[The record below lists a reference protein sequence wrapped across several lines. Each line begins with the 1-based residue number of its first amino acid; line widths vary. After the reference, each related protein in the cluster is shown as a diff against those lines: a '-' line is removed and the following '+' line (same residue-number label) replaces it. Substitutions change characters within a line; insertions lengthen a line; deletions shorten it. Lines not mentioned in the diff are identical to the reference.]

1 MDSHTCLDLG
11 ETERTP
17 AGTGELPYPRLLL
30 AAYLA
35 HMLVPLALLLD
46 CCAAWRVHSQ
56 QLSEEILA
64 GIAAAWLVAAVGALL
79 LAADNARFLKRM
91 RGPLVGFFA
100 LCITIAAIEL
110 VLRATLAEGG
120 PALWTPGLRTT
131 YKMDTKLMPG
141 VSSNVTF
148 TVNRLGLRGPEM
160 PSDRHTYKIIAV
172 GGSSTECL
180 ALTDAK
186 TWPQQLMDD
195 LNQGQQI
202 RPVWVGNAGASG
214 HTALH
219 HLVLLQ
225 NLPVLSQVDALVFMI
240 GINDLEATLIQR
252 GGPADNNIWKD
263 VREFRERLADEPG
276 SGYPLFRHL
285 YLFKLIRRTG
295 LTLWLVAHYK
305 IHEEDEAE
313 MRRKRAHFPRVPLP
327 DLALGLQE
335 YRVRL
340 ERIAHECGARH
351 MRCIFL
357 TQPSMW
363 RSDLPQA
370 EKALLVFGWVGR
382 LGDPSGYLTVDD
394 AQLALNQFNQ
404 AELDVC
410 HETGMECLDLA
421 SIVPK
426 DSTAFYDDV
435 HFNEGGAKIV
445 GRVVTE
451 YLVSRPPFRSLSL
464 RH

>member
-11 ETERTP
+11 ETEQTP
-17 AGTGELPYPRLLL
+17 AGTGGTPYPRLLL

-46 CCAAWRVHSQ
+46 CCAAWRLHSQ

-64 GIAAAWLVAAVGALL
+64 GIAAAWLLAAVGAFL
-79 LAADNARFLKRM
+79 LAADSARFLKRM

-110 VLRATLAEGG
+110 VLRATLARAE

-131 YKMDTKLMPG
+131 YKMDTALMPG
-141 VSSNVTF
+141 VSRTVTF

-160 PSDRHTYKIIAV
+160 PADKHVYRIVAV
-172 GGSSTECL
+172 GGSTTECL

-195 LNQGQQI
+195 LNHGEHTL
-202 RPVWVGNAGASG
+202 PVWVGNAGASG

-219 HLVLLQ
+219 HAVLLQ
-225 NLPVLSQVDALVFMI
+225 DLPALSRMDALVFMI
-240 GINDLEATLIQR
+240 GINDLEATLIRR
-252 GGPADNNIWKD
+252 GGPADDYIWQD
-263 VREFRERLADEPG
+263 VREFKDRLADEPEYK
-276 SGYPLFRHL
+276 YPLFRHL
-285 YLFKLIRRTG
+285 YLFKFARKTS

-313 MRRKRAHFPRVPLP
+313 MRRKRAQFPRVPLP
-327 DLALGLQE
+327 DLTLGLQE
-335 YRVRL
+335 YRARL
-340 ERIAHECGARH
+340 ERIAQECGARH
-351 MRCIFL
+351 LRCIFL

-363 RSDLPQA
+363 RRDLPQP
-370 EKALLVFGWVGR
+370 ERALLVFGWVGR
-382 LGDPSGYLTVDD
+382 LGDPAGYLTVDD
-394 AQLALNQFNQ
+394 AQRALDQFNQ
-404 AELDVC
+404 VEMDVC
-410 HETGMECLDLA
+410 RKMGMECLDLA

-426 DSTAFYDDV
+426 DSSAFYDDV
-435 HFNEGGAKIV
+435 HFNEGGAEIV
-445 GRVVTE
+445 GRAVAD
-451 YLVSRPPFRSLSL
+451 YLLARPPFRPQAVS
-464 RH
+464 H